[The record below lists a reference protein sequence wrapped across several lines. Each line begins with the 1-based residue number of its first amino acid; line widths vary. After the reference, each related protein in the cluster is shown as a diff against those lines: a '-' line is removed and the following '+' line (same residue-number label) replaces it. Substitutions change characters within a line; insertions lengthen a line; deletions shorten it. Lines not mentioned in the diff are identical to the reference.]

1 MTWKEK
7 SSNYHRHQDKE
18 QHNQH
23 PAETSYEETNKK
35 KKSDRLLYWN
45 LRDQQQFHLLK
56 VDLFAELVTS
66 TSASPSTVATCQ
78 GVVRT
83 ESVLTHLHL
92 YQQQKLE
99 SSGRFRNLEKGVQP
113 LAREAHP
120 KILGLAPSST

>member
-23 PAETSYEETNKK
+23 PAETSYEETNK

-83 ESVLTHLHL
+83 ESILTHLHL

-120 KILGLAPSST
+120 KILGLAPSSM